1 MQCRTVLQ
9 HVAICQRAA
18 LRCTVL
24 QRRGCAAAC
33 RFVSPDISLRMTTT
47 VQHVATECNLS
58 HDHSVTHSV
67 RMAPN
72 PMNGRDQRAVQRS
85 VCVISIEI
93 GDLARLI
100 RSHQP
105 WEASYSRSVR
115 VPEVPRLP
123 ISAESQSVRAVRYIP
138 SRALH
143 LHALRSLTRVRMHV
157 RSHAWAAFAFLPL
170 GRWATALNVTRLAA
184 AARDARGR
192 SRRRAGW
199 RCGAASSAR
208 TRGVQRAVPCVCRP
222 RLAR

>member
-1 MQCRTVLQ
+1 MLQSVNVLHCAALCCSVAAALQ
-9 HVAICQRAA
+9 HVASYH
-18 LRCTVL
+18 
-24 QRRGCAAAC
+24 GH
-33 RFVSPDISLRMTTT
+33 SLRMTTT
-47 VQHVATECNLS
+47 MQHVATECNLS
-58 HDHSVTHSV
+58 HDYSVTHSV

-123 ISAESQSVRAVRYIP
+123 IRAESQSVRAVRYIP
-138 SRALH
+138 SHALH
-143 LHALRSLTRVRMHV
+143 LHALRSLTRARMHV
-157 RSHAWAAFAFLPL
+157 LSHVWAAFAFLPL